1 MWRLETC
8 RSLLREHPV
17 LVVLARSSAASQGV
31 DDLEL
36 LVPHLVEVHLVL
48 LVLLQPC
55 ALSDILVTSI
65 VPRKPDANAVVSQFE
80 LNRFI

>member
-1 MWRLETC
+1 MFGLETC
-8 RSLLREHPV
+8 RSLLCEQSV
-17 LVVLARSSAASQGV
+17 LVVPAWSRAASQGV

-65 VPRKPDANAVVSQFE
+65 VPRKPDANVVVSEFE